1 MYARSQV
8 HTEKSDK
15 PKLNFN
21 EENSNRERLEQYIVD
36 SWKRCRNY
44 GLTPY
49 SKAEPRKLDSKEL
62 NSLLDKNRCFIQIS
76 LSYMENIYSLV
87 KGTGFVISIVDENGT
102 ILEVLGDEDS
112 INSISNK
119 IKIAKGIVLDEK
131 EVGNTSVTTSLVSK
145 KPIMFT
151 GNEYF
156 IADLKG
162 LIASSAPI
170 KRKGKVIGALNVMV
184 TNEESA
190 EHSFAIAVSTAKA
203 IESQIEIEDVREEIS
218 TKSQYQNFIVEY
230 SSDGFLTIDNM
241 GILTYINQTGAD
253 ILGIDREESIGKYV
267 GDLVDFEPVILSVLR
282 TGKGYT
288 DKEFIVGNHKNG
300 VKHHFVKSAIPIRD
314 EDGKIIGVIDHFRKI
329 KRVHNMI
336 RNLGGN
342 YAKFTFDN
350 IIGDSPKIRE
360 CIRLGEIAAR
370 SSSNVL
376 IYGES
381 GTGKEMIAQSIH
393 NASIRRNESFVSINC
408 AAIPSELMESEL
420 FGYEGGAFTG
430 ALKSGQIG
438 KFELADGGTIF
449 LDEIGDMPLHMQAK
463 LLRVLQEKQFT
474 RVGGRE
480 ILEVDVRIICATNK
494 DLLSECKKGN
504 FREDLYYRLNVLNI
518 YLPPLRE
525 RIEDLEILVQHFINK
540 INEKIYGK
548 VEGISDQALELLRQY
563 NWPGNIRQLENII
576 ERAINICPGKIIGV
590 NEISINLPEEI
601 KKYKEDKI
609 KTFERQEEYTIKTLE
624 EIEREAIEKVLS
636 ITDNNIS
643 QAASLLKI
651 SRNTI
656 YNKIKKY
663 GIVL

>member
-1 MYARSQV
+1 MNVNSVMYSG
-8 HTEKSDK
+8 KLDK
-15 PKLNFN
+15 PKANTYVNSDSKN
-21 EENSNRERLEQYIVD
+21 EYDKHIVD
-36 SWKRCRNY
+36 SWRRCRNY

-49 SKAEPRKLDSKEL
+49 SNIEIRKLGGKEL
-62 NSLLDKNRCFIQIS
+62 DSLLDRNRHLIEIS

-87 KGTGFVISIVDENGT
+87 KGTGFAISIVDEKGT
-102 ILEVLGDEDS
+102 ILEVLGDKDLIDS
-112 INSISNK
+112 ISAK
-119 IKIAKGIVLDEK
+119 IEMHKGVILDERK
-131 EVGNTSVTTSLVSK
+131 VGNTSVSTSLISGV
-145 KPIMFT
+145 PIMFR

-156 IADLKG
+156 ISSLKG

-170 KRKGKVIGALNVMV
+170 KRKGRVIGALNVMV
-184 TNEESA
+184 SNEDDA
-190 EHSFAIAVSTAKA
+190 EHAFAIAVSTAKV
-203 IESQIEIEDVREEIS
+203 IESQIEVEDVREEVLS
-218 TKSQYQNFIVEY
+218 KSQYQHAIVEC
-230 SSDGFLTIDNM
+230 SSDGFLTIDSK

-253 ILGIDREESIGKYV
+253 ILGINRENSIGKYV
-267 GDLVDFEPVILSVLR
+267 GDLVDFEPVILNVLR

-288 DKEFIVGNHKNG
+288 DKEFIVRNNRNG
-300 VKHHFVKSAIPIRD
+300 VKHHFVKSAIPMRD
-314 EDGKIIGVIDHFRKI
+314 EKGNIIGVIDHFRKI
-329 KRVHNMI
+329 KRVHNMM
-336 RNLGGN
+336 RDLGGN
-342 YAKFTFDN
+342 YAKFTFDD
-350 IIGDSPKIRE
+350 IIGNSSKIRE

-393 NASIRRNESFVSINC
+393 NASSRRDESFISINC

-474 RVGGRE
+474 RVGGRD

-494 DLLSECKKGN
+494 DLLYECKRGN

-525 RIEDLEILVQHFINK
+525 RMEDLEPLVYYFIKKINK
-540 INEKIYGK
+540 RINGN
-548 VEGISDQALELLRQY
+548 VEGISWQALELLKNY
-563 NWPGNIRQLENII
+563 HWPGNVRQLENVI
-576 ERAINICPGKIIGV
+576 ERAINICPGKIIGI
-590 NEISINLPEEI
+590 NQISNNLPERI
-601 KKYKEDKI
+601 KKQVFSDAKPYNNLEDNNI
-609 KTFERQEEYTIKTLE
+609 KSLE
-624 EIEREAIEKVLS
+624 EIEREAIEKVLT
-636 ITDNNIS
+636 ITENNIS
-643 QAASLLKI
+643 QAANLLKI

-656 YNKIKKY
+656 YNKMRKY
-663 GIVL
+663 GIVI